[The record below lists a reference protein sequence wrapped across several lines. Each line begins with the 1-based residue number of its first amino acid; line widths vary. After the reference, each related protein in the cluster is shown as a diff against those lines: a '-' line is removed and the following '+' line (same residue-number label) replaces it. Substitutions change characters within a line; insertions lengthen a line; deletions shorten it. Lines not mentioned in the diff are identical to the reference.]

1 MGIIYILCMFVVAM
15 ITSSCNKDDVIE
27 ATYEENHYRAKSEN
41 SSAEWSKVF
50 EYTTAPGQFIGDT
63 KTGGFSGEE
72 STAAD
77 AAAYAEERLSK
88 GAFISLGGYG
98 GYIVVG
104 FDHSIDNN
112 HGYDIAIKG
121 NSFSGSSEPGIVWV
135 MQDENGDGEPNDT
148 WYELR
153 GSEVG
158 KKSTLRNYSV
168 TYYRPDSPEQPVKW
182 SDSEGGSGE
191 IDYLKAYH
199 QQPYYYPA
207 WITADSY
214 TLTGTRLEARNYDK
228 SGKGTMWVQ
237 PEYDWGYADNFSP
250 IDRATDSKGKATA
263 INRFRIADAIDQR
276 GNSVDLEFIDFV
288 KVQTAVNAKSGWLG
302 ELSTEVL
309 GFYDYSMMEAIE

>member
-1 MGIIYILCMFVVAM
+1 MKKILCMFVVAM
-15 ITSSCNKDDVIE
+15 IASSCNKDDVIE
-27 ATYEENHYRAKSEN
+27 ATPEEANYYRPKSES

-50 EYTTAPGQFIGDT
+50 EYTPAPGQFIGET

-77 AAAYAEERLSK
+77 AVAYAEERLSK
-88 GAFISLGGYG
+88 KAFVSLGGFG

-112 HGYDIAIKG
+112 HGYDLAIQG
-121 NSFSGSSEPGIVWV
+121 NSFSGSSEPAIVWV

-182 SDSEGGSGE
+182 SDSEGESGE

-228 SGKGTMWVQ
+228 SGKGTMWIL
-237 PEYDWGYADNFSP
+237 PEYDWGYVDNFSP
-250 IDRATDSKGKATA
+250 IDRISDGIGSKVAKGA
-263 INRFRIADAIDQR
+263 NRFRIADAIDEQ
-276 GNSVDLEFIDFV
+276 GMSVDLKFIDFV
-288 KVQTAVNAKSGWLG
+288 KVQTAVNSKSGWLG
-302 ELSTEVL
+302 EVSTEVL
-309 GFYDYSMMEAIE
+309 GFYDYSMME